1 MVYVAFAH
9 HVPKL
14 SQLDQTGTLMSRNAG
29 NGENGEN
36 GETGETGRTKNLTQP
51 KSLTLH
57 GTISCIPTAQ
67 DCAT

>member
-1 MVYVAFAH
+1 MLYPACIVYVAFAH

-14 SQLDQTGTLMSRNAG
+14 SQLDG
-29 NGENGEN
+29 
-36 GETGETGRTKNLTQP
+36 TGRTKNLTQP
-51 KSLTLH
+51 KSLTLL